1 MTCRVIVFTLSQYL
15 TAQTRNSP
23 KFTHCYNCG
32 VKFKKPSKLKPYE
45 VFTHR
50 AGVITKRYHVD
61 CAKLKNLL

>member
-1 MTCRVIVFTLSQYL
+1 MVSGIITFTISQYL
-15 TAQTRNSP
+15 GAQTRNSK

-32 VKFKKPSKLKPYE
+32 KKLKKPNKLKPYE

-61 CAKLKNLL
+61 CARSKNLL